1 MDNDLDMLKALWNM
15 VLHSDAPA
23 EYPVMP
29 TMLIDT
35 HPGVYI
41 RTHARDAQPI
51 RPPVPKSI
59 HSLNILKT
67 TTGCRNT
74 KTNWFPD
81 PCNMMLQRHHL
92 ALEAMLVL
100 GKLCPP
106 RRPGELYYSPSECM
120 RRG

>member
-1 MDNDLDMLKALWNM
+1 MG
-15 VLHSDAPA
+15 LHCDAPTD
-23 EYPVMP
+23 YPKKP
-29 TMLIDT
+29 SMLMDT
-35 HPGVYI
+35 HPGIYL
-41 RTHARDAQPI
+41 RTYGGDEQPI
-51 RPPVPKSI
+51 LPPATKNI

-74 KTNWFPD
+74 KTNGFPD

-92 ALEAMLVL
+92 AFETMLVL
-100 GKLCPP
+100 GKLCPQ